1 MKMTIFSIVNLLNHL
16 ILVVSID
23 QIMNNV
29 DAFVKFIKLND
40 KKNGNFKLSY
50 YVKVNLQLWL

>member
-40 KKNGNFKLSY
+40 KKKWKFQTKL
-50 YVKVNLQLWL
+50 LC